1 MKLKWMAML
10 GVLLFTAQVNA
21 AETQGLKTYEEK
33 VSYGLGVD
41 MARNLKRM
49 GIAFDADILMRGF
62 KDEVSGGRLLMTER
76 ELQEIMSTH
85 HGELARKRE
94 QAMKLVAEENKRMGE
109 DFLAEN
115 RTKEGVVTLPSGLQ
129 YKILRAGSGRKP
141 TDADTIECHYR
152 ATLVNEVEFD
162 SSHRTG
168 QPATFK
174 VKGLIPGW
182 AEAVKLMPLGSK
194 WQLFIPPELAYGER
208 GGIRNIG
215 PNTTIILEL
224 ELLDIK

>member
-1 MKLKWMAML
+1 MKLKRIAVL
-10 GVLLFTAQVNA
+10 GILLFAAQVSA
-21 AETQGLKTYEEK
+21 AETEVFKTYEEK

-49 GIAFDADILMRGF
+49 GITFDAEILTRGF
-62 KDEVSGGRLLMTER
+62 KEEVSGGKLLMTER
-76 ELQEIMSTH
+76 ELREIMSTH
-85 HGELARKRE
+85 HDELARKRE
-94 QAMKLVAEENKRMGE
+94 ETMRLMAEENRKMGE
-109 DFLAEN
+109 AFLAEN

-141 TDADTIECHYR
+141 TDNDTIVCNYR

-168 QPATFK
+168 QPATFN

-194 WQLFIPPELAYGER
+194 WQLFIPPQLAYGER

-224 ELLDIK
+224 ELIEIE